1 MLRLM
6 IGNGKKLLF
15 KVVLA
20 KEDLWL
26 KEIEE
31 INKDI

>member
-1 MLRLM
+1 M

-15 KVVLA
+15 KVVLV
-20 KEDLWL
+20 KEDLSL